1 MLPVCV
7 NLGFGIE
14 QMSEGEVVQKTE
26 VPATIDSLQA
36 DFSALGVRSGMVLLV
51 HSSLSA
57 IGWVCGGAVAVIVA
71 LQEVLGAT
79 GTLVMPTHSTDLTEP
94 SQWENPPVPESW
106 WSVIRATMPA
116 YHPDLTPTRSM
127 GLIPETF
134 RKQKGVLRSA
144 HPHHSFCA
152 YGHQASHITNHHSL
166 EFGMGEDS
174 PLARVYD
181 LAGSVLLLGVGHD
194 SNTSMHLAEYR
205 ATFPTKR
212 IIQEGAPIS
221 VAGSRRWAAFENI
234 DLDSSDFEQIGEDFL
249 QGDIGRGVHRGKV
262 GLANCQLMPQRAI
275 VDFAVDWLEKNRG
288 K

>member
-1 MLPVCV
+1 
-7 NLGFGIE
+7 
-14 QMSEGEVVQKTE
+14 MSQGEVVQKTE
-26 VPATIDSLQA
+26 VPATVDSLQA
-36 DFSALGVRSGMVLLV
+36 DFSALGIRSGMVLLV

-57 IGWVCGGAVAVIVA
+57 MGWVCGGAVAVIIA
-71 LQEVLGAT
+71 LQEVLGAA

-106 WSVIRATMPA
+106 WPTIRATMPA
-116 YHPDLTPTRSM
+116 YQPDLTPTRSM
-127 GLIPETF
+127 GVIAETF

-152 YGHQASHITNHHSL
+152 YGHQASHITSNHSL
-166 EFGMGEDS
+166 EFGLGEGS
-174 PLARVYD
+174 PLARIYD
-181 LAGSVLLLGVGHD
+181 LHGFVLLLGVGYD

-212 IIQEGAPIS
+212 IVQEAAPIS
-221 VAGSRRWAAFENI
+221 STGSRRWTTFEDI

-249 QGDIGRGVHRGKV
+249 QSDLGGGVHLSKV
-262 GLANCQLMPQRAI
+262 GLAKCQLMSQRVV
-275 VDFAVDWLEKNRG
+275 VDFAVDWLEANRE

>member
-1 MLPVCV
+1 
-7 NLGFGIE
+7 
-14 QMSEGEVVQKTE
+14 MSEGKVVQKTE
-26 VPATIDSLQA
+26 IPATIDSLQA

-57 IGWVCGGAVAVIVA
+57 TGWVCGGAVAVIIA

-106 WSVIRATMPA
+106 WSVIREKMPA

-127 GLIPETF
+127 GVIAETF

-144 HPHHSFCA
+144 HPHHSFCV
-152 YGHQASHITNHHSL
+152 YGHQASHITDNHSL
-166 EFGMGEDS
+166 EFGLGEGS
-174 PLARVYD
+174 PLARIYD
-181 LAGSVLLLGVGHD
+181 LGGFVLLLGVGHD

-205 ATFPTKR
+205 ATFSTKR
-212 IIQEGAPIS
+212 IVQEGAPIS
-221 VAGSRRWAAFENI
+221 MMGSSQWTTFENI
-234 DLDSSDFEQIGEDFL
+234 DLDSSDFERMGEAFL
-249 QGDIGRGVHRGKV
+249 QSDLGHGVHRGKV
-262 GLANCQLMPQRAI
+262 GLANCQLMPQRAV
-275 VDFAVDWLEKNRG
+275 VDFAVEWLEKNRG